1 MPKRRLV
8 ATIIAASTPALVFGY
23 YLGNALLLLHNVSWM
38 YFVELGAMTYGGYG
52 LVYFTK
58 KCGPLTSIAIANSAF
73 IFLVPLLVGSLPHH
87 DMKQLFFGLISVGS
101 AGAAC
106 VVYLTIYVSEISP
119 PKIRGAFVSTIFCQI
134 AGGQILYHLLKLLN
148 SSSRLHLE
156 EVEIWHWMLAIV
168 VPVIH
173 LTYLMGGALPESPIW
188 LYRNVSSE
196 VKSMELS
203 LSMEEAEEEQDKKE
217 KELERVCWYPFAF
230 PWYMVPSRRI
240 IAGYGLFVAQQF
252 VGLNMMTHYSYT
264 ILHLTTNRYSRKTE
278 NIMTTAALEIP
289 LIQSSLVLI
298 GTLICTILV
307 DRLGRRRLLLISISG
322 IILSLNGL
330 KLPFS
335 SIMGAVV
342 EDDNRLVW
350 YNIAQERASGM
361 GLLALAALAMYMI
374 SYSLGIGTVPWIIN
388 SELYPMKYRYNCVIM
403 GSVAY
408 WMAKQLVEVFFLDNL
423 GRYFSVADMLFL
435 LCLFSL
441 AVGTFIYFYIPET
454 KGLRLED
461 VEKVLLQQDKQL
473 KLDEYRNSNHK
484 EGQKSDEEEFEVL
497 L

>member
-1 MPKRRLV
+1 
-8 ATIIAASTPALVFGY
+8 
-23 YLGNALLLLHNVSWM
+23 
-38 YFVELGAMTYGGYG
+38 
-52 LVYFTK
+52 
-58 KCGPLTSIAIANSAF
+58 
-73 IFLVPLLVGSLPHH
+73 
-87 DMKQLFFGLISVGS
+87 MKQLFFGLISVGS

-106 VVYLTIYVSEISP
+106 VVYLKIYVSEISP
-119 PKIRGAFVSTIFCQI
+119 PKIRGALVSTIFCQI
-134 AGGQILYHLLKLLN
+134 AGGQILYHLLKLVN

-173 LTYLMGGALPESPIW
+173 LTYLIGGALPESPRW
-188 LYRNVSSE
+188 LYRNGHIE
-196 VKSMELS
+196 KAKEALS
-203 LSMEEAEEEQDKKE
+203 LLRPSYEQKTTKDNKIKK
-217 KELERVCWYPFAF
+217 KKNLSVCWYPFVF

-264 ILHLTTNRYSRKTE
+264 ILQLTTNRYSRKTD
-278 NIMTTAALEIP
+278 NIMSTAAAAALEIP

-307 DRLGRRRLLLISISG
+307 DSLGRRRLLLISISG
-322 IILSLNGL
+322 IIFSLGLLSCLFHVGGEL

-335 SIMGAVV
+335 NIMGTVV
-342 EDDNRLVW
+342 EDDNRLIW
-350 YNIAQERASGM
+350 YNIAEERASGM

-388 SELYPMKYRYNCVIM
+388 SELYPMKYRFNCVIM

-408 WMAKQLVEVFFLDNL
+408 WMTKQLVEVFFLDNL

-441 AVGTFIYFYIPET
+441 AVGSFIYFYIPET
-454 KGLRLED
+454 KGLQLED
-461 VEKVLLQQDKQL
+461 VEKVLLQQAKQQQL
-473 KLDEYRNSNHK
+473 KMDEYRNSNNK
-484 EGQKSDEEEFEVL
+484 KGQKSDEEEFEVL